1 MVFYGRNVQ
10 RFQDHELVHCYK
22 WVRCRLL
29 TSNAYKALNK
39 TIIGKVSKVQI
50 VGFAHTHPIGYTNK
64 PSSPDIMLKQLGW
77 IVNLRIFPIA
87 VYKNII

>member
-1 MVFYGRNVQ
+1 MVFMG
-10 RFQDHELVHCYK
+10 ETYK
-22 WVRCRLL
+22 GFKTTNWYTVINGLGAGLL

-64 PSSPDIMLKQLGW
+64 PSSPDLMLKQLGW